1 MVKRTMKKSI
11 QQAMDSGAKGV
22 KIRCRGRLDGAEI
35 ARRETYMVGSI
46 PLHTL
51 RAYIDYGFTEALTTY
66 GLIGI
71 KVWVYM
77 GENKPV
83 EDKEVKETKTENV
96 VPHDNKQ

>member
-1 MVKRTMKKSI
+1 
-11 QQAMDSGAKGV
+11 MDSGAKGI

-35 ARRETYMVGSI
+35 ARRETYLIGSI

-51 RAYIDYGFTEALTTY
+51 RADIDYGFSEALTTY

-77 GENKPV
+77 ARSSPRK
-83 EDKEVKETKTENV
+83 K
-96 VPHDNKQ
+96 